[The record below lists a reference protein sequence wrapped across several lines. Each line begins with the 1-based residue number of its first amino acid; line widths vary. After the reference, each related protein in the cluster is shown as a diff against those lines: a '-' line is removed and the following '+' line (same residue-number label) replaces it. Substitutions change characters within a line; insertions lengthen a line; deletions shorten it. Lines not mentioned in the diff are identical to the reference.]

1 MDGLFTSTARRP
13 RRVWVPLAL
22 VGAAVLLAAVVAL
35 VALAV
40 AERGRLPANAV
51 VGGVGVGSRT
61 PAEARRLVQAA
72 AERRLN
78 EPILLTAAG
87 VELETSGRELG
98 ARPDVERALRR
109 ADDAGLLDR
118 LRARLGLGE
127 PVRVP
132 VRFRLDPDALADVQ
146 RRLAVLLDREPSSAR
161 LRLPGLQVHV
171 VPSEEGRRVDRRRLA
186 RALARLPATAGV
198 PLVTVD
204 AEVPTAAAVR
214 AARIVESLLAQ
225 PRRIRA
231 GRVEAVLRPTQLRRA
246 LRLEPAPGRLVVSL
260 APASLARSLR
270 PRLRRLEVPP
280 RDAAFVVAGKRV
292 RVRPSRPGRLL
303 DLERVA
309 ASLVRNRSSLVHRAR
324 FASAPPALTTEEA
337 EKLRITELVSEFTT
351 YYACCQP
358 RVTNIQRAAEL
369 LDGTV
374 VEPRESFSLNEAL
387 GKRTEENGFVAAPQI
402 FNGRL
407 EDAVGGG
414 ISQVATTLFNAAF
427 FAGVDLVAHQ
437 AHQFYISRYPMG
449 REATVSWG
457 GPELIFRNDWP
468 AAILIKVSAW
478 DTGITVRFYSSR
490 LGRRVETQT
499 GEPYAYRAPETIRIS
514 NPALPPGT
522 TSVVQ
527 SAGASGFTV
536 QYTRKVY
543 RGEKLIKDERYTVRY
558 DAQNAIVEIG
568 PPKPKPKP
576 KEKPQA
582 GAAGAAPKK
591 PAPGTPPADGGAQPA
606 PGSPS

>member
-1 MDGLFTSTARRP
+1 MDGLYTSTARRP
-13 RRVWVPLAL
+13 RRVWLPLAL
-22 VGAAVLLAAVVAL
+22 VAAALLLAAL
-35 VALAV
+35 VALAAFAL

-51 VGGVGVGSRT
+51 VGGVDVGSQT
-61 PAEARRLVQAA
+61 SEEARRLVQAV

-87 VELETSGRELG
+87 VELETSGRELE

-109 ADDAGLLDR
+109 ANDAGILDR

-127 PVRVP
+127 PARVP
-132 VRFRLDPDALADVQ
+132 IRYRLDPDALADVQ
-146 RRLAVLLDREPSSAR
+146 RRLAAVLDREPSSAR
-161 LRLPGLQVHV
+161 LRLPGLRVEV
-171 VPSEEGRRVDRRRLA
+171 VPAEEGRRVDRRRLA
-186 RALARLPATAGV
+186 RVLGRLPATLGV

-204 AEVPTAAAVR
+204 PEVPTAAAVR
-214 AARIVESLLAQ
+214 AARVVESLLAQ

-231 GRVEAVLRPTQLRRA
+231 GRVEVVLRPAQLRRA
-246 LRLEPAPGRLVVSL
+246 LRVEPSSGRLAVTL

-280 RDAAFVVAGKRV
+280 RDAAFVVAGERV
-292 RVRPSRPGRLL
+292 RIRPSRPGRLL

-309 ASLVRNRSSLVHRAR
+309 ASLVRNRASLVHRAR
-324 FASAPPALTTEEA
+324 FVPAPPALTTEEA

-351 YYACCQP
+351 YYTCCQP

-369 LDGTV
+369 LDGTIV
-374 VEPRESFSLNEAL
+374 RPGKSFSLNEAL

-427 FAGVDLVAHQ
+427 FAGVELVAHQ

-457 GPELIFRNDWP
+457 GPELIFHNDWP
-468 AAILIKVSAW
+468 AAILIKVSAG
-478 DTGITVRFYSSR
+478 DTGITVRFYSTK
-490 LGRRVETQT
+490 LGRRVETET

-514 NPALPPGT
+514 NPSLPPGT

-527 SAGASGFTV
+527 SAGSSGFTV

-543 RGEKLIKDERYTVRY
+543 RGEKLIKDERYSVRY
-558 DAQNAIVEIG
+558 DAQNAIVEVG
-568 PPKPKPKP
+568 PPKPKQKPKP
-576 KEKPQA
+576 K
-582 GAAGAAPKK
+582 GSKK
-591 PAPGTPPADGGAQPA
+591 PAAAPPAVPEAGPEPPPA
-606 PGSPS
+606 APPAAPASQS